1 MNDPDKK
8 VKDGHVDLEDE
19 ELPIE
24 KKDLL
29 AMTISGFLVIGI
41 PCLILIL
48 LITAVVLLLFAR

>member
-19 ELPIE
+19 ELPVE

>member
-19 ELPIE
+19 ELPVD

-29 AMTISGFLVIGI
+29 AMTISGFLVIGL

-48 LITAVVLLLFAR
+48 IIIAVVLLLFAR

>member
-19 ELPIE
+19 ELPVE

-29 AMTISGFLVIGI
+29 AMTISGFLVIGL

-48 LITAVVLLLFAR
+48 IITAVVLLLFAR

>member
-1 MNDPDKK
+1 M
-8 VKDGHVDLEDE
+8 DLEDE